1 MYRIMTNRMSRT
13 QMSDS
18 ECSSFFHAILQCFH
32 FKVMQKWAD
41 TDELSLIQKGS
52 EYNFDAT
59 RAIPIFKVA
68 LQSLRDTCSLSDFK
82 YELLCKKTA
91 INGALNFWIASPCG
105 VGRVSNSDILCAS
118 TWRERTLLLNQL
130 TMEAWDERRRRQFV
144 ETLFSLCLASF
155 SYRATKRGNAREI
168 KKGFEMKWPHARSAG
183 VKPWAKQLYA
193 LGVADLQS

>member
-1 MYRIMTNRMSRT
+1 
-13 QMSDS
+13 MSDS

-68 LQSLRDTCSLSDFK
+68 LQGLRDTCSLSDFK

-91 INGALNFWIASPCG
+91 INGALNF
-105 VGRVSNSDILCAS
+105 
-118 TWRERTLLLNQL
+118 
-130 TMEAWDERRRRQFV
+130 
-144 ETLFSLCLASF
+144 
-155 SYRATKRGNAREI
+155 
-168 KKGFEMKWPHARSAG
+168 
-183 VKPWAKQLYA
+183 
-193 LGVADLQS
+193 